1 MRPERC
7 PSLPVFLV
15 ALRGRCFRASLL
27 AFIVI
32 VEERALGADDFAAAV
47 AVGLEA
53 VLTDQRTDPRRLE
66 LDDVKR
72 VGACKLDVEFG
83 SGMPVEQRQRTLRG
97 CVPFAIGRT
106 SETAD
111 PAQLDLHRFC
121 NVSLRR
127 AGA

>member
-7 PSLPVFLV
+7 RSLPVVRL
-15 ALRGRCFRASLL
+15 ALGGRRFPAPLL
-27 AFIVI
+27 AFIVVI
-32 VEERALGADDFAAAV
+32 KERALGADDFAAAI

-66 LDDVKR
+66 LDGVKR

-83 SGMPVEQRQRTLRG
+83 SGMPVEQRQRTLRDRI
-97 CVPFAIGRT
+97 PLAIGRT
-106 SETAD
+106 GETAD